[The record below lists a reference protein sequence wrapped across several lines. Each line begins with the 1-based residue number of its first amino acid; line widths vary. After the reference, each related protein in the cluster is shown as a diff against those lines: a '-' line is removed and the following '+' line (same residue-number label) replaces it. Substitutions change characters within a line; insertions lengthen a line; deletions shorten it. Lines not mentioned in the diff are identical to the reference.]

1 MDSAVSGRIERADV
15 AVVEERRKERR
26 KARMVAERTTW
37 MNTEDIFDRTAE
49 NAASACHVSNVRGGK
64 EEDAEN
70 V

>member
-1 MDSAVSGRIERADV
+1 M

-37 MNTEDIFDRTAE
+37 MNTEDIFDQAAK
-49 NAASACHVSNVRGGK
+49 NPASACHVSNVRGGE